1 MAFDIRG
8 FVEQRPHVFGFI
20 AAFVSDRRIGQ
31 LPAGAQILQRALGD
45 VEQTA
50 DLGVVESAAL
60 GGRIETPVE
69 LVHLVGQSMNLGL
82 QVRPCA
88 LFD

>member
-8 FVEQRPHVFGFI
+8 FVEQCPHVFGFI
-20 AAFVSDRRIGQ
+20 AAFVADRRIGQ

-50 DLGVVESAAL
+50 DLGIVESAAL
-60 GGRIETPVE
+60 GGRIEMAVE
-69 LVHLVGQSMNLGL
+69 SPYLIGQSMNLGL
-82 QVRPCA
+82 
-88 LFD
+88 